1 MIGRLRDLFIDGLL
15 LALPLAVMFVLL
27 QKVIAAISKL
37 LAPAQKLLPEANW
50 FGLGL
55 VDLLAVAVLL
65 LGLVAIGAFARSAM
79 GRRLSGWIE
88 RIVLRKIPGF
98 LLYKSIVAGFSQEE
112 RDTGLTPALVAFDD
126 NVVLG
131 FIVEQADSPE
141 GWVTVFVPAAPT
153 PAAGNV
159 LLMERSRVTP
169 LDVPVSAALHTVTRL
184 GLGLQALARPGRTA
198 APRPPE
204 SP

>member
-1 MIGRLRDLFIDGLL
+1 MIGRLRDLLIDGLL
-15 LALPLAVMFVLL
+15 LALPLAVMFVLF
-27 QKVIAAISKL
+27 QKVIAAITKL
-37 LAPAQKLLPEANW
+37 LAPAQKLLPEADW

-65 LGLVAIGAFARSAM
+65 LGLLAIGAFARSAT

-98 LLYKSIVAGFSQEE
+98 LLYKSIVSGFSTEE
-112 RDTGLTPALVAFDD
+112 RDAGLTPALVAFDD

-131 FIVEQADSPE
+131 FIVEQAESPE

-184 GLGLQALARPGRTA
+184 GLGLQALTHPGGPAAR
-198 APRPPE
+198 RPPE
-204 SP
+204 AP